1 MKKQIF
7 TTLMLGLLLLVV
19 VAPNLNAQETNK
31 EATKVDVY
39 YFHSTKRCPTCEA
52 IERETK
58 KTLDNSFATQMAD
71 GTIKLHILNLEE
83 KANKAL
89 VEKYEIAG
97 SSLLLIP
104 VSGGKVVDLTNK
116 AFLYAKDNSFAFRK
130 ELKEKLNELLK

>member
-7 TTLMLGLLLLVV
+7 AAFTLIFMLLGAGNPVLFSQQTTK
-19 VAPNLNAQETNK
+19 QEI
-31 EATKVDVY
+31 KVDVY

-89 VEKYEIAG
+89 VEKYEISG
-97 SSLLLIP
+97 SSLLLVP
-104 VSGGKVVDLTNK
+104 VSGSKAVDLTNK

-130 ELKEKLNELLK
+130 ELKEKLTELLK

>member
-1 MKKQIF
+1 MKKQIV
-7 TTLMLGLLLLVV
+7 TTLILSLFFLAYSDSGLF
-19 VAPNLNAQETNK
+19 AQEPAK
-31 EATKVDVY
+31 AVTKVDVY

-58 KTLDNSFATQMAD
+58 KTLDNAFAAQMAD

-104 VSGGKVVDLTNK
+104 VSGGKAVDLTNK

-130 ELKEKLNELLK
+130 ELKEKLTELLK

>member
-1 MKKQIF
+1 MKKHIF
-7 TTLMLGLLLLVV
+7 TTLMLGLFLLVV
-19 VAPNLNAQETNK
+19 LTPNLSAQETNK
-31 EATKVDVY
+31 ATAKVDVY

-58 KTLDNSFATQMAD
+58 KTLDNSFATQMAN
-71 GTIKLHILNLEE
+71 GTVKLHILNLEE

-97 SSLLLIP
+97 SSLLLVP
-104 VSGGKVVDLTNK
+104 ASGGKVVDLTNK

-130 ELKEKLNELLK
+130 ELKEKLTELLK

>member
-7 TTLMLGLLLLVV
+7 TSLMLGLLLLVL

-31 EATKVDVY
+31 PVTKVDVY

-58 KTLDNSFATQMAD
+58 KTLDNSFASQMAD

-104 VSGGKVVDLTNK
+104 VSGAKVVDLTNK

-130 ELKEKLNELLK
+130 ELKEKLTELLK